1 MLECLCQLWLWV
13 RPVSLVARSSFLQSD
28 TLAAR
33 TIRQR
38 LVCALHVSHLSE
50 DLFLDR
56 YFSPR
61 HRIVNVL
68 QASIFLPLV
77 HRAQPSLLTG
87 DPVPKVV
94 NIER

>member
-13 RPVSLVARSSFLQSD
+13 RPVSLVARSSLLQSN
-28 TLAAR
+28 TLAAWA
-33 TIRQR
+33 IWQC
-38 LVCALHVSHLSE
+38 LVCAIHVSHLSE
-50 DLFLDR
+50 DLFLNR
-56 YFSPR
+56 YFTPW

-94 NIER
+94 HIER